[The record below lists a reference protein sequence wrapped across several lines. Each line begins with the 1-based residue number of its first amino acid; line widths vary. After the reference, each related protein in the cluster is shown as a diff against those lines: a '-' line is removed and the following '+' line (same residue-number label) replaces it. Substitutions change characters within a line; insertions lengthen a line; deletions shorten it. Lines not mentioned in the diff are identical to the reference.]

1 MRALILIAMCCFGKA
16 TLAQTLVNKSY
27 PVQANQSIKFHFDY
41 PEMIKVSTWDKKE
54 ISIQGTVSINAG
66 ENDEAFQL
74 SSSIRG
80 NTLVIE
86 SEIVNLKNIPRR
98 ITVMKEGK
106 KMTFKNKL
114 ALRDYD
120 PGNHNNYK
128 FYSEGVDMD
137 IVLEIK
143 VPKEMATK
151 IESVY
156 GLVEVKEFS
165 GPLVIDATY
174 GGIDASLSES
184 KTGELKAETNYGQ
197 IYSNL
202 DHRFSGG
209 EEEDFHTLVSAQL
222 GNGPNYRFESKYG
235 NVYLRKMVQ

>member
-1 MRALILIAMCCFGKA
+1 MRVFVLIALCCLGEA
-16 TLAQTLVNKSY
+16 TYAQTAINKVY
-27 PVQANQSIKFHFDY
+27 PVQAGQTIQFHFDY
-41 PEMIKVSTWDKKE
+41 PELIKVSTWEKNE
-54 ISIQGTVSINAG
+54 VSIQGTVSINAG

-74 SSSIRG
+74 SSSIKG
-80 NTLVIE
+80 NILAIE
-86 SEIVNLKNIPRR
+86 SEIVNLKNLPRR
-98 ITVMKEGK
+98 ITVMRDGK
-106 KMTFKNKL
+106 KMTFKNKA

-143 VPKEMATK
+143 VPKEIVTK

-156 GLVEVKEFS
+156 GMVEIKGFN
-165 GPLVIDATY
+165 GPLVVDATY
-174 GGIDASLSES
+174 GGIDASLNES

-202 DHRFSGG
+202 DHSFSGK

-222 GNGPNYRFESKYG
+222 GSGPGYRFESKYG
-235 NVYLRKMVQ
+235 NVYLRKN

>member
-16 TLAQTLVNKSY
+16 AVAQTPVNKTF
-27 PVQANQSIKFHFDY
+27 PVQTGQTIRFHFDY
-41 PEMIKVSTWDKKE
+41 PELVKVSTWDKNE
-54 ISIQGTVSINAG
+54 ISIEGTVSINAS

-74 SSSIRG
+74 SSSIMG

-86 SEIVNLKNIPRR
+86 SEIVNLKNLPRR
-98 ITVMKEGK
+98 ITVMRDGK
-106 KMTFKNKL
+106 KMSFKNKS
-114 ALRDYD
+114 ALRDFD

-128 FYSEGVDMD
+128 FYSEGVDID

-143 VPKEMATK
+143 VPKEVATK
-151 IESVY
+151 VESVY
-156 GLVEVKEFS
+156 GIVEVKEFS
-165 GPLVIDATY
+165 GPLIVDATY

-209 EEEDFHTLVSAQL
+209 EEEDFHTLISAQL

-235 NVYLRKMVQ
+235 NVYLRKN

>member
-1 MRALILIAMCCFGKA
+1 MRTFILIALCCLGKA
-16 TLAQTLVNKSY
+16 ALAQTLVNKSY
-27 PVQANQSIKFHFDY
+27 PIQAGQTIRFQFDY
-41 PEMIKVSTWDKKE
+41 PELIKVSTWDKNE

-74 SSSIRG
+74 SSSSKG
-80 NTLVIE
+80 NVLVIE
-86 SEIVNLKNIPRR
+86 SEIVNLKNLPRR
-98 ITVMKEGK
+98 ITVMRDGK
-106 KMTFKNKL
+106 KMTFKNKS

-156 GLVEVKEFS
+156 GMVEVKGFS
-165 GPLVIDATY
+165 GPLVVDATY
-174 GGIDASLSES
+174 GGIDAALSES
-184 KTGELKAETNYGQ
+184 KTGDLKAETNYGQ

-202 DHRFSGG
+202 DHPFSGS
-209 EEEDFHTLVSAQL
+209 EEEDFHTLVTARL
-222 GNGPNYRFESKYG
+222 GNGPSYRFESKYG
-235 NVYLRKMVQ
+235 NVYLRKY